1 MFKTIVSYERGGLRM
16 IFDTLLEIY
25 MNEGRD
31 EPEAME
37 KIAED
42 AIRGKRIREKHKQE
56 KEDS

>member
-1 MFKTIVSYERGGLRM
+1 M

-31 EPEAME
+31 EPEAMG

-56 KEDS
+56 EEASE